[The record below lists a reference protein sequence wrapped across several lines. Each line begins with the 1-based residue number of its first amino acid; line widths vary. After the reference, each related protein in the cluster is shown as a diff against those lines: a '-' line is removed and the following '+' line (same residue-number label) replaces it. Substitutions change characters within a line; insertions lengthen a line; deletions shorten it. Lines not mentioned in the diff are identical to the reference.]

1 MSESAPALDDL
12 LPAHALGALD
22 GEDRAALEQALGA
35 SAGGVELAARA
46 ASWTREIEALSATV
60 APVAPSQIVR
70 ARLLQRI
77 AQEAARAAAESARAP
92 IVSAPSAIAVDE
104 PARAPWLLRAVAA
117 VLLAVVGWGAFDR
130 AALHRELESLRSN
143 DQQLA
148 AQLAAMHQQLKSSN
162 VELARLESQARIVSA
177 PDMHP
182 VVLAGL
188 ESAPRSTARTFVSPR
203 DGKALFYAY
212 GLPAA
217 PAGKQ
222 YQLWFI
228 ADGKPVSGGV
238 FDVDASGN
246 AALLVDHV
254 APVESIQAWAVT
266 VEPAGG
272 LPAPSGA
279 MVLKG

>member
-1 MSESAPALDDL
+1 
-12 LPAHALGALD
+12 
-22 GEDRAALEQALGA
+22 
-35 SAGGVELAARA
+35 
-46 ASWTREIEALSATV
+46 
-60 APVAPSQIVR
+60 
-70 ARLLQRI
+70 
-77 AQEAARAAAESARAP
+77 
-92 IVSAPSAIAVDE
+92 
-104 PARAPWLLRAVAA
+104 
-117 VLLAVVGWGAFDR
+117 
-130 AALHRELESLRSN
+130 
-143 DQQLA
+143 
-148 AQLAAMHQQLKSSN
+148 MHQQLKSAN

-182 VVLAGL
+182 IVLAGL
-188 ESAPRSTARTFVSPR
+188 ESAPRSTGRTFVSPR

-238 FDVDASGN
+238 FDVDAAGN
-246 AALLVDHV
+246 AALLVEHV
-254 APVESIQAWAVT
+254 APVETIQAWAVT

>member
-1 MSESAPALDDL
+1 MKDAPALDDL

-22 GEDRAALEQALGA
+22 GEDLATLEAA
-35 SAGGVELAARA
+35 LAARA
-46 ASWTREIEALSATV
+46 PGDPFTARAGSWSREIEALALATP
-60 APVAPSQIVR
+60 PVAPSPSVR
-70 ARLLQRI
+70 ARLLRSVAEDARRAPGAAAARPRSSWPLRI
-77 AQEAARAAAESARAP
+77 AAALLLGLVLWGAADRTTLRRELADLRSSDAALQAQLTGVRGQLESATSE
-92 IVSAPSAIAVDE
+92 IV
-104 PARAPWLLRAVAA
+104 RL
-117 VLLAVVGWGAFDR
+117 
-130 AALHRELESLRSN
+130 
-143 DQQLA
+143 
-148 AQLAAMHQQLKSSN
+148 
-162 VELARLESQARIVSA
+162 RLESRIVSA

-212 GLPAA
+212 GLPSP

-238 FDVDASGN
+238 FDVDAAGN

>member
-1 MSESAPALDDL
+1 MTADALDDL

-22 GEDRAALEQALGA
+22 GDDCATLDRALA
-35 SAGGVELAARA
+35 SGGDLARRG
-46 ASWTREIEALSATV
+46 ASWTWEMEALATV
-60 APVAPSQIVR
+60 VEPVAPSQILR
-70 ARLLQRI
+70 TRLLQSVAR
-77 AQEAARAAAESARAP
+77 EAAAAE
-92 IVSAPSAIAVDE
+92 APSVRALSPAAAAA
-104 PARAPWLLRAVAA
+104 ARAPWFLGAAAAGLLLLALWGQVDRVGLRTELASLHAADRDLAARLAA
-117 VLLAVVGWGAFDR
+117 VNEQLGA
-130 AALHRELESLRSN
+130 AH
-143 DQQLA
+143 
-148 AQLAAMHQQLKSSN
+148 
-162 VELARLESQARIVSA
+162 VELARLRTESRIVSA

-188 ESAPRSTARTFVSPR
+188 DSAPRSTAHTFVSPR

-212 GLPAA
+212 GLPAL

-228 ADGKPVSGGV
+228 AGGKPVSGGV
-238 FDVDASGN
+238 FDVDGAGN
-246 AALLVDHV
+246 GTLLVDRV

-266 VEPAGG
+266 LEPAGG